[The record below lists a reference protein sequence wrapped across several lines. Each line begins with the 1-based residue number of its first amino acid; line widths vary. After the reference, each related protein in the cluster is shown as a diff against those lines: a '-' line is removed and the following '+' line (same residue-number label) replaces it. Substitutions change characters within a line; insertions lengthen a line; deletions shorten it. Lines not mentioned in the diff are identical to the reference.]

1 MIEINDFT
9 AFPAGLPVLEI
20 IRKLEQE
27 RILSKEERRLVSD
40 LLHDDDKRVN
50 LLKCLRDVELGTN
63 SKFAVRRLKALI
75 HNNGSGATN
84 LRSFLALYLL

>member
-1 MIEINDFT
+1 MIEINDLT

-27 RILSKEERRLVSD
+27 RILSKVERRLVSD
-40 LLHDDDKRVN
+40 LLQDDEKKLR
-50 LLKCLRDVELGTN
+50 LLKCLRDVELGTQ

-75 HNNGSGATN
+75 HNNGSGKMN
-84 LRSFLALYLL
+84 LR